1 MKTFNN
7 MKLWIAV
14 YVSAAILLV
23 ELAVFVY
30 AIATFKLPTKKDFV
44 LRDNSDNEI
53 ELTNTIVHKKLEAV
67 GEIASYKYVYDGY
80 MTRESDRGW
89 EFLNFLTESS
99 VEVDYTG
106 TIKAG
111 VNVDD
116 IEIEVDDKDKVIY
129 LTMPRPIIISNEIDI
144 THYSEEVAIFGGV
157 AGDTAN
163 SMMDIARE
171 EELQEAINDGL
182 MRNANENAKEII
194 RGLLS
199 VYDDYEIVFNDY
211 DEGWS

>member
-1 MKTFNN
+1 VKTFNN

-30 AIATFKLPTKKDFV
+30 AIATFKLPTKKDLV

-163 SMMDIARE
+163 SMMDIAKE

>member
-116 IEIEVDDKDKVIY
+116 IEIEVDDKEKVIY
-129 LTMPRPIIISNEIDI
+129 LNMPQPIIISNEIDI

-157 AGDTAN
+157 SGDTAN
-163 SMMDIARE
+163 TMMDIARE
-171 EELQEAINDGL
+171 EELQEALKDGL

>member
-163 SMMDIARE
+163 SMMDIAKE